1 MLLRIRSPD
10 GQARLTLDPT
20 DTMLTL
26 QSQIAGALKLDSAR
40 TFDLS
45 FDPKGESRVVAK
57 PDQSLGL
64 LGLKHGDLLFVLYHT
79 KNPGTSGETGATS
92 NTSQPQNPK
101 GKSALLV
108 KQDPVDEF
116 LQKQPGTIKRERD
129 PRFCKHGGVG
139 MCEYCLPLQPYD
151 AKYLEENKIKHMSF
165 HAYLRQLME
174 QLKTLPISNPQFLPP
189 LDTPDFKI
197 KFPCPSKS
205 HGPYPDGICTKCQPS
220 AITLQSQNFRMVDHI
235 EFESPA
241 IIDNF
246 LQYWRASGIQRAGIL
261 YGRYE
266 PYTEVPLGVKAVV
279 SAIYEPLQEGGHD
292 TIQLAVTP
300 TDGDAHQQAPSFIHG
315 GASVDAV
322 AASLG
327 LVRVGIV
334 YTDLTDD
341 GSGKGTVVCKRHAD
355 SYFLSSAEIIFA
367 SQNQEKHPI
376 ATPFSATHDFG
387 GRFVTCVISGN
398 NEGGIDI
405 FSYQVSNTCVAM
417 VRDRIIEA
425 SVDPSLMRVVE
436 STDKQYVPEVFYR
449 YKNEYNFMVKLA
461 AKPTFPVEYLLVTVT
476 HGFPSI
482 PNPTFTSTIPF
493 PTENRVGQ
501 GKPQDFFALKQHLA
515 LAGSHILTALSD
527 FHVILFIKE
536 CGILDQVDME
546 LLVELVK
553 TRSEPLAV
561 ELEKRSSWQ
570 TLLMILQE
578 THAPFIPA
586 HSDASAGSHS
596 ATPAV
601 PKTCQYCTFMNQVGA
616 DSCEMC
622 GLPLS

>member
-79 KNPGTSGETGATS
+79 KNP
-92 NTSQPQNPK
+92 
-101 GKSALLV
+101 V

-292 TIQLAVTP
+292 TIQLAVTS
-300 TDGDAHQQAPSFIHG
+300 TDGDAHQQALSFIHG

-482 PNPTFTSTIPF
+482 PKSYIYKHYSIP
-493 PTENRVGQ
+493 NRE
-501 GKPQDFFALKQHLA
+501 
-515 LAGSHILTALSD
+515 SN

>member
-1 MLLRIRSPD
+1 MINVSPIGRNCSHAERSEFEAFDKTANIRPKFIKALQEEFLTTTWHTPLVARSRLMLFPKAGTRPTAFDMLHRTNFKKSTFLVTRLTRAAMIMKSIAILMSRVIASSLLQTLSGSLTNLTFVCIGPKSTAAPPKSSMLLRIRSPD

-246 LQYWRASGIQRAGIL
+246 LQYWRASGIQRWNS

-279 SAIYEPLQEGGHD
+279 SAIYEPLQEGG
-292 TIQLAVTP
+292 TI
-300 TDGDAHQQAPSFIHG
+300 
-315 GASVDAV
+315 
-322 AASLG
+322 
-327 LVRVGIV
+327 R
-334 YTDLTDD
+334 
-341 GSGKGTVVCKRHAD
+341 
-355 SYFLSSAEIIFA
+355 
-367 SQNQEKHPI
+367 
-376 ATPFSATHDFG
+376 
-387 GRFVTCVISGN
+387 
-398 NEGGIDI
+398 
-405 FSYQVSNTCVAM
+405 SN
-417 VRDRIIEA
+417 
-425 SVDPSLMRVVE
+425 
-436 STDKQYVPEVFYR
+436 
-449 YKNEYNFMVKLA
+449 
-461 AKPTFPVEYLLVTVT
+461 
-476 HGFPSI
+476 
-482 PNPTFTSTIPF
+482 
-493 PTENRVGQ
+493 
-501 GKPQDFFALKQHLA
+501 
-515 LAGSHILTALSD
+515 
-527 FHVILFIKE
+527 
-536 CGILDQVDME
+536 
-546 LLVELVK
+546 
-553 TRSEPLAV
+553 
-561 ELEKRSSWQ
+561 
-570 TLLMILQE
+570 
-578 THAPFIPA
+578 
-586 HSDASAGSHS
+586 
-596 ATPAV
+596 
-601 PKTCQYCTFMNQVGA
+601 
-616 DSCEMC
+616 
-622 GLPLS
+622 